1 MKRPDFYFDTSVSTL
16 QNQRYKAY
24 TLQNYRDLPHVQ
36 RLTEEQHF
44 ALDVV
49 GRVLPF
55 RTNSY
60 VVEELID
67 WDNIPYDP
75 LFLLTFPQ
83 RDMLLPHHF
92 DEMAAIVRSGAPRE
106 KVREVANR
114 IRWELNPHP
123 AGQME
128 YNIPSIDGEKLT
140 DVQHKYRETVLFFPS
155 QGQTCHAYCTF
166 CFRWP
171 LFVGMNE
178 LKFANRESDFL
189 IQYLRRHPEVTDLI
203 FTGGDPMIMG
213 AKTLASYINPL
224 IDADIP
230 HLTTLRIGTKA
241 LGYWPYRFLTDP
253 DADELLALLSRVVK
267 SGTHLSI
274 MANFNHHRELETDA
288 ARKAIVRLRET
299 GAEIRTQSP
308 LLAHINDRPEEWAH
322 MWKEQVKQGCIPYYM
337 FVARDTGAHDYFS
350 IPLVEAW
357 RIFQKAYRRTSGL
370 SRTVRGP
377 SMSTVWG
384 KIQILGISEIR
395 GKKVIALQFLQGRQP
410 DWVLRPFFAEYDE
423 KAVWFD
429 ELRPA
434 FGEERFFFQ

>member
-1 MKRPDFYFDTSVSTL
+1 
-16 QNQRYKAY
+16 
-24 TLQNYRDLPHVQ
+24 
-36 RLTEEQHF
+36 
-44 ALDVV
+44 
-49 GRVLPF
+49 
-55 RTNSY
+55 
-60 VVEELID
+60 
-67 WDNIPYDP
+67 
-75 LFLLTFPQ
+75 
-83 RDMLLPHHF
+83 
-92 DEMAAIVRSGAPRE
+92 
-106 KVREVANR
+106 
-114 IRWELNPHP
+114 
-123 AGQME
+123 
-128 YNIPSIDGEKLT
+128 
-140 DVQHKYRETVLFFPS
+140 
-155 QGQTCHAYCTF
+155 
-166 CFRWP
+166 
-171 LFVGMNE
+171 
-178 LKFANRESDFL
+178 
-189 IQYLRRHPEVTDLI
+189 
-203 FTGGDPMIMG
+203 G

-267 SGTHLSI
+267 SGKHLAI
-274 MANFNHHRELETDA
+274 MANFNHPRELETDA
-288 ARKAIVRLRET
+288 ARKAIIRLRET

-308 LLAHINDRPEEWAH
+308 ILAHINDRPEEWAH

-350 IPLVEAW
+350 IPLVEVW